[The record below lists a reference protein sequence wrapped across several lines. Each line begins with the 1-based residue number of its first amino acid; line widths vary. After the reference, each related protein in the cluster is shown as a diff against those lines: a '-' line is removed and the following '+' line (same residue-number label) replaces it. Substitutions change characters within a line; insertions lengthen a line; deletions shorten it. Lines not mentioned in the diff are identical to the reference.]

1 MKPNREIIFQSIFK
15 VLGIILLVFSLY
27 TYNTIAL
34 EKESPTKMNRLKN
47 EKSPYLLQHADNP
60 VDWYPWGD
68 EAFEKAKKEDKPIF
82 LSIGYSTCHWCHV
95 MEHESYDDEDVAKL
109 MNDAFVSIKVD
120 REERPDIDN
129 IYMTVCQMLSKG
141 GCGWP
146 LNIIMTPDKKPFFAA
161 TYIPKESRY
170 GRAGMIEIIPKI
182 KHIWENQRTE
192 VLKSADTITSS
203 LMKATDTSNLSS
215 GKELDQSTLVTAF
228 NQLSNRYDSIH
239 GGFGRAPKFP
249 MPHNL
254 LFLLR
259 YWNRSGDEEALKMV
273 EETLEEMRRG
283 GIYDQVGFG
292 FHRYSTDPEWLVP
305 HFEKMLYDQGLISM
319 VYTEAYQA
327 TGKKE
332 YKNTAE
338 EIFIYVLRDMTSPEG
353 AFYSAE
359 DADSEGVEGK
369 FYLWREEEIREHLDK
384 EDADLF
390 ITVYNVEKNG
400 NFNDES
406 SEGKTGSNILHLKMP
421 LSEIASSFK
430 TPQDELEER
439 LDKSRKKLFEIR
451 GKRIHPYKDDKI
463 LTDWNGLMIASLA
476 KASRVFDQKKYAEAA
491 KKSADFFISNMM
503 DKDGNLLHRYRD
515 GDAAIQA
522 NIDDYAFFI
531 WGLIDLYEATFDEK
545 YLTLAIDLGN
555 IMIDKFWDEG
565 GGGFYFTPDSGE
577 QLIARQKEIYDGA
590 VPSGNSVAMLDLIR
604 LARLTANTKFEET
617 ASKIGEAFSNTV
629 SKSPIAY
636 TQMMSALDFGVG
648 PSYEVVIVGDPNSVE
663 TKKMIKKLFSEFVPN
678 KVIIFVDSEEENPKI
693 KEIAQFTKTHIPIN
707 NKPTAYVCRN
717 FICNLPTNDSNK
729 MVELLKQTKMPN

>member
-1 MKPNREIIFQSIFK
+1 MKLNRKIIFQSIFK
-15 VLGIILLVFSLY
+15 VLGIILIVFSLY
-27 TYNTIAL
+27 TYDTSAL

-95 MEHESYDDEDVAKL
+95 MEHESFEDEDVAKL

-146 LNIIMTPDKKPFFAA
+146 LNIVGTPDKKPFFAA

-203 LMKATDTSNLSS
+203 LMKATDSSNLSS

-228 NQLSNRYDSIH
+228 NQLSNNYDSTH

-249 MPHNL
+249 IPHNL

-273 EETLEEMRRG
+273 EKTLEEMRFG

-338 EIFIYVLRDMTSPEG
+338 EIFTYLLRDMTSPEG

-390 ITVYNVEKNG
+390 ITVYNIEKNG

-406 SEGKTGSNILHLKMP
+406 SGGKTSSNIPHLKMP

-430 TPQDELEER
+430 TSQEKLEER

-451 GKRIHPYKDDKI
+451 EKRIHPHKDDKI

-476 KASRVFDQKKYAEAA
+476 KASRVFNQKKYAEAA

-515 GDAAIQA
+515 GDAGIQA

-545 YLTLAIDLGN
+545 YLNLAIDLSN
-555 IMIDKFWDEG
+555 IMINKFWDEE

-577 QLIARQKEIYDGA
+577 QLIVRQKEIYDGA
-590 VPSGNSVAMLDLIR
+590 VPSGNSVAMLDLVR
-604 LARLTANTKFEET
+604 LARITANTKFEET
-617 ASKIGEAFSNTV
+617 ASKIGVAFSNTV
-629 SKSPIAY
+629 SRSPVAY

-678 KVIIFVDSEEENPKI
+678 KVIIFIDSEEENPKI
-693 KEIAQFTKTHIPIN
+693 REIAQFTKTHIPLN

-717 FICNLPTNDSNK
+717 FICNLPTNDANK
-729 MVELLKQTKMPN
+729 MVELLKQRKVPN

>member
-1 MKPNREIIFQSIFK
+1 MKLNRETIFQSIYK
-15 VLGIILLVFSLY
+15 VLGIVLIVFSLY
-27 TYNTIAL
+27 TYDTSAL
-34 EKESPTKMNRLKN
+34 EKESPTKMNRLKD

-95 MEHESYDDEDVAKL
+95 MEHESFEDEDVAKL

-146 LNIIMTPDKKPFFAA
+146 LNIIVTPDKKPFFAA

-203 LMKATDTSNLSS
+203 LMKATDSSNLSS

-228 NQLSNRYDSIH
+228 NQLSNNYDSTN

-249 MPHNL
+249 IPHNL

-273 EETLEEMRRG
+273 EKTLEEMRFG

-338 EIFIYVLRDMTSPEG
+338 EIFTYVLRDMTSPEG

-369 FYLWREEEIREHLDK
+369 FYLWKEEEIREHLDK

-406 SEGKTGSNILHLKMP
+406 SGGKTGSNIPHLKMP
-421 LSEIASSFK
+421 LSEIASSFNTSQEK
-430 TPQDELEER
+430 LEER

-451 GKRIHPYKDDKI
+451 EKRIHPYKDDKI

-476 KASRVFDQKKYAEAA
+476 KASRVLDQKKYAEAA

-515 GDAAIQA
+515 GDAGIQA

-545 YLTLAIDLGN
+545 YLNLAIDLSN
-555 IMIDKFWDEG
+555 IMINKFWDEE

-577 QLIARQKEIYDGA
+577 QLIVRQKEIYDGA
-590 VPSGNSVAMLDLIR
+590 VPSGNSVAMLDLVR
-604 LARLTANTKFEET
+604 LARITANTKFEET
-617 ASKIGEAFSNTV
+617 ASKIGVAFSNTV
-629 SKSPIAY
+629 SRSPVAY

-663 TKKMIKKLFSEFVPN
+663 TKKMIKELFSEFVPN
-678 KVIIFVDSEEENPKI
+678 KVIIFIDSEEENPKI
-693 KEIAQFTKTHIPIN
+693 REIAQFTKTHIPLN

-717 FICNLPTNDSNK
+717 FICNLPTNDPSK
-729 MVELLKQTKMPN
+729 MVELLKQRNVPN